1 MNDAI
6 KNSPIVENKPLESVG
21 ARNLTEMP
29 DFHLEVTWTVLGT
42 SVLTFLLLM
51 GFVLWMRLSSR
62 RKKLVKKEILLPTR
76 HPRKRKRR
84 RH

>member
-6 KNSPIVENKPLESVG
+6 KNSPIVENKPIESVG
-21 ARNLTEMP
+21 ARNFTEMP